1 MHCLTY
7 FKLCLVNVQ
16 CLLRVFCVY
25 KKSSN
30 HVWLHFTCG
39 SSHFAMFFELCAVK
53 IQYLFSVYMLL
64 AFRRRL
70 NPFIKTFQTLSGPS
84 DTFLVAFIFVTRNIS
99 NYLFLLL
106 MFLYKN
112 YVSECFLN
120 ICCKH
125 ISQFSD
131 DIETFLTLFVVYF
144 PITARNS
151 SLLVTN

>member
-39 SSHFAMFFELCAVK
+39 SSYFAMFFELCAVK
-53 IQYLFSVYMLL
+53 IKYLFSVYMLL

-70 NPFIKTFQTLSGPS
+70 NLFIKTFQTLSGPS
-84 DTFLVAFIFVTRNIS
+84 YTFLVVFIFVTRNIS

-106 MFLYKN
+106 MFFFQKL
-112 YVSECFLN
+112 CFRMFFEHML
-120 ICCKH
+120 
-125 ISQFSD
+125 
-131 DIETFLTLFVVYF
+131 
-144 PITARNS
+144 
-151 SLLVTN
+151 

>member
-7 FKLCLVNVQ
+7 FKLCVVSVQ

-30 HVWLHFTCG
+30 HVWLHLHVGQHIFQCFSNFVRSKFSICLHVAG
-39 SSHFAMFFELCAVK
+39 ISSVSE
-53 IQYLFSVYMLL
+53 
-64 AFRRRL
+64 
-70 NPFIKTFQTLSGPS
+70 PFHK
-84 DTFLVAFIFVTRNIS
+84 NIS
-99 NYLFLLL
+99 NFVWAKLHLSCCFYFCHQEHLELSFSAT
-106 MFLYKN
+106 
-112 YVSECFLN
+112 YVFVQKLN